1 MGVGQRFFV
10 ILRSILRN
18 QATLQP
24 ILTFRDQFFINGKR
38 VEYESMMMIAPGRS
52 VVLALIG
59 GHYNHMV
66 TRRYERSADLK
77 TRVQS
82 R

>member
-24 ILTFRDQFFINGKR
+24 ILTFRDQFFVNGKR
-38 VEYESMMMIAPGRS
+38 VEYESMMMIPVPTRNSIRAQNAVFGHSRGRPN
-52 VVLALIG
+52 LTHPPI
-59 GHYNHMV
+59 
-66 TRRYERSADLK
+66 
-77 TRVQS
+77 
-82 R
+82 